1 MDLPPKRV
9 EDFLHQRIPLA
20 KVLNCQVVESNHR
33 QLSILAPKFVNT
45 VEDNDFSDL
54 CSINLCQLA
63 VWTFLQVALLRLD
76 YKPFMHLEQAIWKKR
91 RAIDS
96 NSNALTAVCAQPS
109 DKEWQQF
116 LRMLS
121 RKARGRANLEATLC
135 DDLGEIA
142 TLTCEFNVRDLD
154 PA

>member
-20 KVLNCQVVESNHR
+20 KVLNCQVTESSNR
-33 QLSILAPKFVNT
+33 QLSIVVPKFMNT
-45 VEDNDFSDL
+45 VEDNEFSDICL
-54 CSINLCQLA
+54 VQLGQLA
-63 VWTFLQVALLRLD
+63 AWTFLQVALLRLD
-76 YKPFMHLEQAIWKKR
+76 YKPLVALEQLGWKRKR
-91 RAIDS
+91 VSDP
-96 NSNALTAVCAQPS
+96 NSTSLTATCAQPS

-121 RKARGRANLEATLC
+121 RKARAQALLAISLRDEQG
-135 DDLGEIA
+135 DLA
-142 TLTCEFNVRDLD
+142 TLTCEYTVRDLD